1 MKSRFR
7 TAGWVC
13 LWVVLTASAVSV
25 AAEAPAYEKKASWAQ
40 TMLALRESV
49 ARADT
54 STAKVEMGP
63 WYTTGALKGNGF
75 ADELFPEKGVDLK
88 AKDEGGKA
96 LWRKTKYADGKVQ
109 QLRAPDGYA
118 TYLYRTITV
127 AAEMPLPAGF
137 GSDDGLV
144 VWLNGK
150 KLLSQDVPRGPAPD
164 QDRLT
169 LALKAGT
176 NELLLKIYNRT
187 GDHGFYFGAMN
198 DPMAVLWDQISRDFP
213 RECKWLQEEYP
224 DGEYLSW
231 LRKSDRIQTAG
242 LVRSALEPL
251 GKTAGRYQ
259 QQFDAL
265 AAGTDEAAML
275 TLYGQI
281 CRFREGLAA
290 MKNVDLRALRMAI
303 EDLSS
308 TFGSRYSGGKEY
320 LDRLAVIETAVE
332 QGQEPAGL
340 AEQVAKL
347 QREALMAN
355 PLLDF
360 ENLLIVRRNTKGPNL
375 GLPQNWQG
383 NCALPRSGYD
393 DEIAVISLRDSQQPL
408 KTIHKPDKPIEVADV
423 ELHYDA
429 GRMLFSMIGTNNRW
443 QIWEIGVDGKGL
455 RQVTTEEPKD
465 VDNYDA
471 CYLPDGRI
479 IFASTRCIQGVPCVG
494 GGDQVANLCIM
505 DAEGKNVRQL
515 CFDQDHNWS
524 PAVLNNGRVLFTRWE
539 YSDTS
544 HYFSR
549 LLFHMNPDGTNQTE
563 YYGSNSYWPNSM
575 FYARPIPDQPS
586 MVATIVSG
594 HHGVPRMGELIVMDP
609 AKGRHEA
616 DGVIQRIPGY
626 GKKVEPVIVD
636 ALVDNSWPKF
646 LHPYP
651 LSEKYYLAASQ
662 ANGSSLWGIYLVD
675 VFDNRVLIRELPGN
689 ALLEP
694 LPLRKTVRPPV
705 IPDKVD
711 LKRNDAVVY
720 LSDIYQGR
728 GLKDVPRESIKT
740 LRIYSFHYGYPQ
752 LGGHKNVA
760 VEGGWDVHRIL
771 GTVPVEPDG
780 SAYFRVPANTPIAV
794 QPLDAQ
800 GRAMQIMRSWFTAM
814 PGENVSCVGC
824 HEKQNMA
831 VPAKATIASK
841 REANEI
847 TPWYGP
853 ERGFSF
859 KRDVQPVL
867 NRYCVGCHDGTVAQ
881 VPDLSPKDR
890 NGWGN
895 FTPSYLALHPFVRRP
910 GPESD
915 YNLEVP
921 MEWHAGTS
929 ELIQMLQKGH
939 SGVVLDNEAWDR
951 FYTWIDLNVPDHGTW
966 SEHTNIANNFRQRRI
981 DMRTA
986 YANRPEDPEVIP
998 ALAKGPM
1005 EFIKPQPVV
1014 RPSAAVSAAQWP
1026 LEPAR
1031 AKIVQSQAGAQTR
1044 RTIDLGDGVT
1054 MELTLI
1060 PAGSF
1065 VMGSDD
1071 GCLDESPRSVVKI
1084 DRPFWMGVCEVSN
1097 AQYRRFDPL
1106 HENGYL
1112 DQNHKDHTT
1121 RGYPLDDPSFPAI
1134 RVSWRQAAEFCRW
1147 LGSKTGEPFGL
1158 PTEAQWEW
1166 ACRAGSDQA
1175 FWYGDKNADFGKFAN
1190 LADVSI
1196 KLLAVTGI
1204 NPQPIPNPDKYEDWI
1219 PKDARF
1225 DDGQKILCAVG
1236 QYQPSPWGLKDMHGN
1251 AWEWTASRMMPY
1263 PYSDGDGRNDAAGGD
1278 KRVVR
1283 GGSFY
1288 DRPYRATASYRLA
1301 YEPWQRVYNVSFRV
1315 VCAAELK
1322 ADMNK
1327 AITKSE

>member
-1 MKSRFR
+1 MNNRLTGF
-7 TAGWVC
+7 VC
-13 LWVVLTASAVSV
+13 LEIIAITAAGLF
-25 AAEAPAYEKKASWAQ
+25 AAETPKYEKKANWAE
-40 TMLALRESV
+40 TMLAMRQ
-49 ARADT
+49 AMGDADGSAT
-54 STAKVEMGP
+54 KIDLGP
-63 WYTTGALKGNGF
+63 WYTTGPLKGNGF
-75 ADELFPEKGVDLK
+75 SDELFPERGVDLK
-88 AKDEGGKA
+88 AKGANGRP
-96 LWRKTKYADGKVQ
+96 LWRATKYADGKVQ

-127 AAEMPLPAGF
+127 AGDTQLPAGF

-150 KLLSQDVPRGPAPD
+150 KLLTQDVPRGVGPN

-169 LALKAGT
+169 LGLKAGT

-198 DPMAVLWDQISRDFP
+198 DPAKVLWDQASRDYP
-213 RECKWLQEEYP
+213 RECAGMQEDYP
-224 DGEYLSW
+224 DGQYLEW
-231 LRKSDRIQTAG
+231 LKAGGAEQTTG
-242 LVRSALEPL
+242 LVKAALEPL
-251 GKTAGRYQ
+251 GKAGGRYL
-259 QQFDAL
+259 QQFDRL
-265 AAGTDEAAML
+265 AKDGDEAALL

-281 CRFREGLAA
+281 CQFREALTA
-290 MKNVDLRALRMAI
+290 MKGVDLRALRMAI
-303 EDLSS
+303 EDLNA
-308 TFGSRYSGGKEY
+308 TFGSRYADGARY
-320 LDRLAVIETAVE
+320 LERLETIEKAIETGEDSAE
-332 QGQEPAGL
+332 L
-340 AEQVAKL
+340 AEKAIAL
-347 QREALMAN
+347 QREALLAN

-360 ENLLIVRRNTKGPNL
+360 ENLLIVRRNTRGPSL

-383 NCALPRSGYD
+383 NCSLSRSGYD
-393 DEIAVISLRDSQQPL
+393 DEIAVMSLRDPQKPL
-408 KTIHKPDKPIEVADV
+408 ATVYKPDKPIMVADV
-423 ELHYDA
+423 DLHYD
-429 GRMLFSMIGTNNRW
+429 GDRVLFSMIGTNNRW

-455 RQVTTEEPKD
+455 RQVTTEDPKD

-471 CYLPDGRI
+471 CYLPDDRI
-479 IFASTRCIQGVPCVG
+479 IFASTRCFQGVPCVG
-494 GGDQVANLCIM
+494 GADTVANLCIM
-505 DAEGKNVRQL
+505 DARGANVRQL
-515 CFDQDHNWS
+515 CFDQDHNWC
-524 PAVLNNGRVLFTRWE
+524 PTVLNNGRVLFSRWE

-549 LLFHMNPDGTNQTE
+549 LLFHMNPDGTNQSE

-575 FYARPIPDQPS
+575 FYSRPVPGQPS

-594 HHGVPRMGELIVMDP
+594 HHGVPRMGELILMDP

-626 GKKVEPVIVD
+626 GKNVEPVIVD
-636 ALVDNSWPKF
+636 QLVDNSWPKF

-662 ANGSSLWGIYLVD
+662 TDGGALWGIYLVD
-675 VFDNRVLIRELPGN
+675 IFDNRVLIRQMGGN
-689 ALLEP
+689 ALFEP
-694 LPLRKTVRPPV
+694 VPLRKTVRPPV

-711 LKRNDAVVY
+711 LKRNDALVY
-720 LSDIYQGR
+720 LSDIYSGR
-728 GLKDVPRESIKT
+728 GLRDVPKGSVKQ
-740 LRIYSFHYGYPQ
+740 LRLYSFHYGYPQ

-760 VEGGWDVHRIL
+760 IEGGWDVHRIL

-780 SAYFRVPANTPIAV
+780 SAYFSVPANTPIAV
-794 QPLDAQ
+794 QPLDDQ

-831 VPAKATIASK
+831 VPAKGTIAS
-841 REANEI
+841 RRGPSTIAE
-847 TPWYGP
+847 WYGP

-859 KRDVQPVL
+859 KRDIQPVL
-867 NRYCVGCHDGTVAQ
+867 NRYCVGCHNGSVAQ
-881 VPDLSPKDR
+881 VPDFSPKDR

-895 FTPSYLALHPFVRRP
+895 FTPSYLALHPYVRRP

-915 YNLEVP
+915 YHLEVP
-921 MEWHAGTS
+921 LEWHAGTS

-939 SGVVLDNEAWDR
+939 EGVKLDDEAWNR

-966 SEHTNIANNFRQRRI
+966 SEHTNIGGNFRQRRI

-986 YANRPEDPEVIP
+986 YAYRPEDPEVIP
-998 ALAKGPM
+998 AVTTGPI
-1005 EFIKPQPVV
+1005 EFIQPQPVV
-1014 RPSAAVSAAQWP
+1014 RQATAVTLAEWP
-1026 LEPAR
+1026 LDEAR
-1031 AKIVQSQAGAQTR
+1031 AKILQMQAGKQTR
-1044 RTIDLGDGVT
+1044 RTLDLGDGVT

-1060 PAGSF
+1060 PAGAF

-1071 GCLDESPRSVVKI
+1071 GCLDESPRCIVKI
-1084 DRPFWMGVCEVSN
+1084 DRPFWMGVCEVTN
-1097 AQYRRFDPL
+1097 AQYLRFDPL
-1106 HENGYL
+1106 HRNGYL

-1121 RGYPLDDPSFPAI
+1121 PGYPLEDPSFPAI
-1134 RVSWRQAAEFCRW
+1134 RVSWREAADFCRW
-1147 LGSKTGEPFGL
+1147 LSSKTGEAFAL

-1166 ACRAGSDQA
+1166 ACRAGSDQP
-1175 FWYGDKNADFGKFAN
+1175 FWYGDKNTNFGTFAN

-1196 KLLAVTGI
+1196 KLLAVTGV
-1204 NPQPIPNPDKYEDWI
+1204 NPQPITNPDKYEDWI

-1236 QYQPSPWGLKDMHGN
+1236 QYTPNPWGLRDMHGN
-1251 AWEWTASRMMPY
+1251 AWEWTASCIRAY
-1263 PYSDGDGRNDAAGGD
+1263 PYADGDGRNDPAAGE

-1301 YEPWQRVYNVSFRV
+1301 YESWQRVYNVSFRV
-1315 VCAAELK
+1315 VCPAEEK
-1322 ADMNK
+1322 PDVSK
-1327 AITKSE
+1327 AITKSD

>member
-1 MKSRFR
+1 M
-7 TAGWVC
+7 
-13 LWVVLTASAVSV
+13 
-25 AAEAPAYEKKASWAQ
+25 
-40 TMLALRESV
+40 
-49 ARADT
+49 
-54 STAKVEMGP
+54 
-63 WYTTGALKGNGF
+63 
-75 ADELFPEKGVDLK
+75 
-88 AKDEGGKA
+88 
-96 LWRKTKYADGKVQ
+96 
-109 QLRAPDGYA
+109 
-118 TYLYRTITV
+118 
-127 AAEMPLPAGF
+127 
-137 GSDDGLV
+137 
-144 VWLNGK
+144 
-150 KLLSQDVPRGPAPD
+150 
-164 QDRLT
+164 
-169 LALKAGT
+169 
-176 NELLLKIYNRT
+176 
-187 GDHGFYFGAMN
+187 
-198 DPMAVLWDQISRDFP
+198 
-213 RECKWLQEEYP
+213 QEEYP
-224 DGEYLSW
+224 DGEYLDW
-231 LRKSDRIQTAG
+231 LRKGGREQTAE
-242 LVRSALEPL
+242 LVKTAMEPL
-251 GKTAGRYQ
+251 GKAAGRYQ

-281 CRFREGLAA
+281 CRFREGLGA
-290 MKNVDLRALRMAI
+290 MKSVDLRALRMAI
-303 EDLSS
+303 EDLSGS
-308 TFGSRYSGGKEY
+308 FGSRYAGGAGY
-320 LDRLAVIETAVE
+320 LERLAAIETAVE
-332 QGQEPAGL
+332 QGQDPAGL
-340 AEQVAKL
+340 AEKTIAL

-360 ENLLIVRRNTKGPNL
+360 ENLLIVRRNTKGPSL

-393 DEIAVISLRDSQQPL
+393 DEIAVISLRDPQKPMT
-408 KTIHKPDKPIEVADV
+408 TIHKPDKPIQVADV
-423 ELHYDA
+423 DLHFDA
-429 GRMLFSMIGTNNRW
+429 DRMLFSMIGTSNRW
-443 QIWEIGVDGKGL
+443 QIWEIGADGKGL
-455 RQVTTEEPKD
+455 RQVTTEDPKD

-494 GGDQVANLCIM
+494 GADQVANLCIM
-505 DAEGKNVRQL
+505 DADGKNVRQL

-524 PAVLNNGRVLFTRWE
+524 PTVLNNGRVLFTRWE

-575 FYARPIPDQPS
+575 FYARPIPEQPS
-586 MVATIVSG
+586 MVATIISG
-594 HHGVPRMGELIVMDP
+594 HHGVPRMGELILMDP

-636 ALVDNSWPKF
+636 QLVNDSWPKF

-662 ANGSSLWGIYLVD
+662 TDGGSLWGIYLVD

-689 ALLEP
+689 ALMEP
-694 LPLRKTVRPPV
+694 VPLRKTVRPPV

-711 LKRNDAVVY
+711 LKRDDAVVY

-728 GLKDVPRESIKT
+728 GLKDVPRESVKK

-771 GTVPVEPDG
+771 GTVPVESDG

-831 VPAKATIASK
+831 VPAKGTIASK
-841 REANEI
+841 RGPNEI

-859 KRDVQPVL
+859 KRDVQPTL
-867 NRYCVGCHDGTVAQ
+867 NRYCVGCHNGSVAQ
-881 VPDLSPKDR
+881 VPDFSPKDR

-929 ELIQMLQKGH
+929 ELVQMLQKGH
-939 SGVVLDNEAWDR
+939 EGVVLDNEAWDR
-951 FYTWIDLNVPDHGTW
+951 LNTWIDLNVPDHGTW
-966 SEHTNIANNFRQRRI
+966 SEHTKIAENFRQRRI

-986 YANRPEDPEVIP
+986 YAYRPEDPEVIP
-998 ALAKGPM
+998 ALATGPM

-1014 RPSAAVSAAQWP
+1014 RQATAVSLVEWP

-1031 AKIVQSQAGAQTR
+1031 AKIVQSQAGSQTR

-1084 DRPFWMGVCEVSN
+1084 DRPFWMGVCEVTN
-1097 AQYRRFDPL
+1097 AQYQRFDPL
-1106 HENGYL
+1106 HQNGYL

-1166 ACRAGSDQA
+1166 ACRAGSDQS
-1175 FWYGDKNADFGKFAN
+1175 FWYGDKNADFGKCAN
-1190 LADVSI
+1190 LADASI
-1196 KLLAVTGI
+1196 KLLAVTGV
-1204 NPQPIPNPDKYEDWI
+1204 NPQPIDNPNPYEDWI

-1225 DDGQKILCAVG
+1225 DDGQRILCAVG
-1236 QYQPSPWGLKDMHGN
+1236 QYQPNLWGLEDMHGN

-1263 PYSDGDGRNDAAGGD
+1263 PYSDGDGRNDAASGD

-1301 YEPWQRVYNVSFRV
+1301 YEPWQRIYNVSFRV
-1315 VCAAELK
+1315 MCPAQPKPDPAR
-1322 ADMNK
+1322 
-1327 AITKSE
+1327 AITKKD

>member
-1 MKSRFR
+1 
-7 TAGWVC
+7 
-13 LWVVLTASAVSV
+13 
-25 AAEAPAYEKKASWAQ
+25 
-40 TMLALRESV
+40 MLALRQSIG
-49 ARADT
+49 RADP
-54 STAKVEMGP
+54 STAKIEMGP

-75 ADELFPEKGVDLK
+75 ADELFPENGVDLT
-88 AKDEGGKA
+88 AKDAGGKP
-96 LWRKTKYADGKVQ
+96 LWRKTQYADGKVQ
-109 QLRAPDGYA
+109 QLRAPDGHA
-118 TYLYRTITV
+118 TYLFRTITV
-127 AAEMPLPAGF
+127 AVETPLPAGF

-150 KLLSQDVPRGPAPD
+150 KLLSQDVPRGAGPD

-169 LALKAGT
+169 LALKAGA

-187 GDHGFYFGAMN
+187 GDHAFYFGAIN
-198 DPMAVLWDQISRDFP
+198 DPLAILLEQISRDFP
-213 RECKWLQEEYP
+213 RESRWIQEDFP
-224 DGEYLSW
+224 DGEYLHW
-231 LRKSDRIQTAG
+231 LQKSDRAGTAE
-242 LVRSALEPL
+242 LVRSILKHL
-251 GKTAGRYQ
+251 GKAAERYR

-265 AAGTDEAAML
+265 AAGTDEGAML

-290 MKNVDLRALRMAI
+290 MKTVDLRALRMAI
-303 EDLSS
+303 EDLNG
-308 TFGSRYSGGKEY
+308 TFGSRYAGGAAY
-320 LDRLAVIETAVE
+320 LERLAAIEMAVE
-332 QGQEPAGL
+332 QGQDPAGL
-340 AEQVAKL
+340 AEKAVSL

-360 ENLLIVRRNTKGPNL
+360 ENLLIVRRNTKGPSL

-393 DEIAVISLRDSQQPL
+393 DEIAAISLKDPQKPL
-408 KTIHKPDKPIEVADV
+408 KTIYKPDKPIEVADV

-429 GRMLFSMIGTNNRW
+429 DRMLFSMIGTNNRW

-455 RQVTTEEPKD
+455 RQVTTEDPKD

-479 IFASTRCIQGVPCVG
+479 IFASTRCFQGVPCVG
-494 GGDQVANLCIM
+494 GADQVANLCIM
-505 DAEGKNVRQL
+505 DAEGKNLRQL

-524 PAVLNNGRVLFTRWE
+524 PTVLNNGRVLFTRWE

-575 FYARPIPDQPS
+575 FYARPVPEQPS

-594 HHGVPRMGELIVMDP
+594 HHGVPRMGELILMDP

-626 GKKVEPVIVD
+626 GKTVEPVIVD
-636 ALVDNSWPKF
+636 QLVDNSWPKF

-662 ANGSSLWGIYLVD
+662 TDGSALWGIYLVD
-675 VFDNRVLIRELPGN
+675 VFDNRVLIRELPNN

-728 GLKDVPRESIKT
+728 GLKDVPRDSVKA
-740 LRIYSFHYGYPQ
+740 LRIYSFHYGYPL

-841 REANEI
+841 RGPNEI

-867 NRYCVGCHDGTVAQ
+867 NRYCVGCHNGSVAQ
-881 VPDLSPKDR
+881 APDFSAKDR

-895 FTPSYLALHPFVRRP
+895 FTPSYLELHPFVRRP

-939 SGVVLDNEAWDR
+939 EGVVLDAEAWDR
-951 FYTWIDLNVPDHGTW
+951 IYTWIDLNVPDHGTW
-966 SEHTNIANNFRQRRI
+966 SEHTTIASNFRQRRI

-998 ALAKGPM
+998 ALAIGPT

-1014 RPSAAVSAAQWP
+1014 RQATAVTAADWP

-1065 VMGSDD
+1065 IMGSDE
-1071 GCLDESPRSVVKI
+1071 GCLDEAPRSVVKI
-1084 DRPFWMGVCEVSN
+1084 DQPFWMGVCEVTN
-1097 AQYRRFDPL
+1097 AQYQQFDPL
-1106 HENGYL
+1106 HRNGYL

-1147 LGSKTGEPFGL
+1147 LGSRTGEPFGL

-1166 ACRAGSDQA
+1166 ACRAGSDGP
-1175 FWYGDKNADFGKFAN
+1175 FWYGDKNTDFGKYAN
-1190 LADVSI
+1190 LADLSI
-1196 KLLAVTGI
+1196 KLLAVTGV
-1204 NPQPIPNPDKYEDWI
+1204 NPQPIPNPDRFEDWI

-1315 VCAAELK
+1315 VSPAKLK
-1322 ADMNK
+1322 PDLNK

>member
-1 MKSRFR
+1 MNNRLTGF
-7 TAGWVC
+7 VC
-13 LWVVLTASAVSV
+13 LEIIAITAAGLF
-25 AAEAPAYEKKASWAQ
+25 AAETPKYEKKANWAE
-40 TMLALRESV
+40 TMLAMRQ
-49 ARADT
+49 AMGDADGSAT
-54 STAKVEMGP
+54 KIDLGP
-63 WYTTGALKGNGF
+63 WYTTGPLKGNGF
-75 ADELFPEKGVDLK
+75 SDELFPERGVDLK
-88 AKDEGGKA
+88 AKGANGRP
-96 LWRKTKYADGKVQ
+96 LWRATKYADGKVQ

-127 AAEMPLPAGF
+127 AGDTQLPAGF
-137 GSDDGLV
+137 GSDDGLA

-150 KLLSQDVPRGPAPD
+150 KLLTQDVPRGAGPN

-169 LALKAGT
+169 LGLKAGT

-198 DPMAVLWDQISRDFP
+198 DPAKVLWDQASRDYP
-213 RECKWLQEEYP
+213 RECAGMQEDYP
-224 DGEYLSW
+224 DGQYLEW
-231 LRKSDRIQTAG
+231 LKAGGAEQTTG
-242 LVRSALEPL
+242 LVKATLEPL
-251 GKTAGRYQ
+251 GKAGGRYL
-259 QQFDAL
+259 QQFDRL
-265 AAGTDEAAML
+265 AKDGDEAALL

-281 CRFREGLAA
+281 CQFREALTA
-290 MKNVDLRALRMAI
+290 MKGVDLRALRMAI
-303 EDLSS
+303 EDLNA
-308 TFGSRYSGGKEY
+308 TFGSRYADGARY
-320 LDRLAVIETAVE
+320 LERLETIEKAIETGE
-332 QGQEPAGL
+332 DPAEL
-340 AEQVAKL
+340 AEKAIAL
-347 QREALMAN
+347 QREALLAN

-360 ENLLIVRRNTKGPNL
+360 ENLLIVRRNTRGPSL

-383 NCALPRSGYD
+383 NCSLSRSGYD
-393 DEIAVISLRDSQQPL
+393 DEIAVMSLRDPQKPL
-408 KTIHKPDKPIEVADV
+408 ATVYKPDKPIMVADV
-423 ELHYDA
+423 DLHYD
-429 GRMLFSMIGTNNRW
+429 GDRMLFSMIGTNNRW

-455 RQVTTEEPKD
+455 RQVTTEDPKD

-471 CYLPDGRI
+471 CYLPDDRI
-479 IFASTRCIQGVPCVG
+479 IFASTRCFQGVPCVG
-494 GGDQVANLCIM
+494 GADTVANLCIM
-505 DAEGKNVRQL
+505 DARGANVRQL
-515 CFDQDHNWS
+515 CFDQDHNWC
-524 PAVLNNGRVLFTRWE
+524 PTVLNNGRVLFSRWE

-549 LLFHMNPDGTNQTE
+549 LLFHMNPDGTNQSE

-575 FYARPIPDQPS
+575 FYSRPVPGQPS

-594 HHGVPRMGELIVMDP
+594 HHGVPRMGELILMDP

-626 GKKVEPVIVD
+626 GKNVEPVIVD
-636 ALVDNSWPKF
+636 QLVDNSWPKF

-662 ANGSSLWGIYLVD
+662 TDGGALWGIYLVD
-675 VFDNRVLIRELPGN
+675 IFDNRVLIRQMGGN
-689 ALLEP
+689 ALFEP
-694 LPLRKTVRPPV
+694 VPLRKTVRPPV

-711 LKRNDAVVY
+711 LKRNDALVY
-720 LSDIYQGR
+720 LSDIYSGR
-728 GLKDVPRESIKT
+728 GLRDVPKGSVKQ
-740 LRIYSFHYGYPQ
+740 LRLYSFHYGYPQ

-760 VEGGWDVHRIL
+760 IEGGWDVHRIL

-780 SAYFRVPANTPIAV
+780 SAYFSVPANTPIAV
-794 QPLDAQ
+794 QPLDDQ

-831 VPAKATIASK
+831 VPAKGTIAS
-841 REANEI
+841 RRGPSTIAE
-847 TPWYGP
+847 WYGP

-867 NRYCVGCHDGTVAQ
+867 NRYCVGCHDGSVAQ
-881 VPDLSPKDR
+881 VPDFSPKDR

-895 FTPSYLALHPFVRRP
+895 FTPSYLALHPYVRRP

-915 YNLEVP
+915 YHLEVP
-921 MEWHAGTS
+921 LEWHAGTS

-939 SGVVLDNEAWDR
+939 EGVKLDDEAWNR

-966 SEHTNIANNFRQRRI
+966 SEHTNIGGNFRQRRI

-986 YANRPEDPEVIP
+986 YAYRPEDPELIP
-998 ALAKGPM
+998 AVTTGPI
-1005 EFIKPQPVV
+1005 EFIQPQPVV
-1014 RPSAAVSAAQWP
+1014 RQATAVTLAEWP
-1026 LEPAR
+1026 LDEAR
-1031 AKIVQSQAGAQTR
+1031 AKILQMQAGRQTR
-1044 RTIDLGDGVT
+1044 RTLDLGDGVT

-1060 PAGSF
+1060 PAGAF

-1071 GCLDESPRSVVKI
+1071 GCLDESPRCIVKI
-1084 DRPFWMGVCEVSN
+1084 DRPFWMGVCEVTN
-1097 AQYRRFDPL
+1097 AQYLRFDPL
-1106 HENGYL
+1106 HRNGYL

-1121 RGYPLDDPSFPAI
+1121 PGYPLEDPSFPAI
-1134 RVSWRQAAEFCRW
+1134 RVSWREAADFCRW
-1147 LGSKTGEPFGL
+1147 LSSKTGEAFAL

-1166 ACRAGSDQA
+1166 ACRAGSDQP
-1175 FWYGDKNADFGKFAN
+1175 FWYGDKNTNFGTFAN

-1196 KLLAVTGI
+1196 KLLAVTGV
-1204 NPQPIPNPDKYEDWI
+1204 NPQPITNPDKYEDWI

-1236 QYQPSPWGLKDMHGN
+1236 QYTPNPWGLRDMHGN
-1251 AWEWTASRMMPY
+1251 AWEWTASCIRAY
-1263 PYSDGDGRNDAAGGD
+1263 PYADGDGRNDPAAGE

-1301 YEPWQRVYNVSFRV
+1301 YESWQRVYNVSFRV
-1315 VCAAELK
+1315 VCPAEEK
-1322 ADMNK
+1322 PDVSK
-1327 AITKSE
+1327 AITKSD